1 MLSEKIVNL
10 LKEDKLSDAV
20 SLTNNLLYSKLSVA
34 IQEMYPNISSSV
46 FEGKKAPKTDKEDD
60 GEGMDPVGHGDSDID
75 NDGDVD
81 TDDLNALH
89 DELGIEL
96 TDVNNNGCVD
106 IDDLLYVI
114 EDWGEGCSGL

>member
-1 MLSEKIVNL
+1 MIHFYGGN
-10 LKEDKLSDAV
+10 DIHDC
-20 SLTNNLLYSKLSVA
+20 
-34 IQEMYPNISSSV
+34 I
-46 FEGKKAPKTDKEDD
+46 DD
-60 GEGMDPVGHGDSDID
+60 GDMD

-89 DELGIEL
+89 DALGIEL

>member
-1 MLSEKIVNL
+1 MRERVGGSVCGNSPDQMFVGTYTAHNSCITINCDLCPGN
-10 LKEDKLSDAV
+10 
-20 SLTNNLLYSKLSVA
+20 LYSPSGD
-34 IQEMYPNISSSV
+34 M
-46 FEGKKAPKTDKEDD
+46 D
-60 GEGMDPVGHGDSDID
+60 G
-75 NDGDVD
+75 DGDVD

-114 EDWGEGCSGL
+114 EDWNEGCTP